1 MNRQDEKDRNFLLRS
16 NNNAPQAE
24 GDDELEVSVHT
35 ETDAWEEYP
44 PPQIP
49 SRLLKWVIGG
59 CILVTL
65 VIVTLFILYIIFSH

>member
-1 MNRQDEKDRNFLLRS
+1 MDRQDGKDRDLLSRS
-16 NNNAPQAE
+16 GSDAAPTH
-24 GDDELEVSVHT
+24 DDELETSDNT
-35 ETDAWEEYP
+35 ETDTWKEYP

-65 VIVTLFILYIIFSH
+65 IIVTLFILHIIFSN